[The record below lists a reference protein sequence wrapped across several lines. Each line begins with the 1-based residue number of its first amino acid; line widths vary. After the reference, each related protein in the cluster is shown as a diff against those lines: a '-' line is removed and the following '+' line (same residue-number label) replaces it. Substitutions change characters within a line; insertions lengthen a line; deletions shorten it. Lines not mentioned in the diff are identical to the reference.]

1 MTKKLKMLIAAVL
14 VMTALLGTS
23 VTAQA
28 EERVNGCLNSP
39 GDSPLCTY
47 GGGGLASG
55 PDGTGGYNGPNLP
68 HNGGSSNSSNDQ
80 SSFTPPP
87 CAPLCGPQPSNGAS
101 DNSSM

>member
-28 EERVNGCLNSP
+28 EEPVDGCMLY
-39 GDSPLCTY
+39 DYITTCT
-47 GGGGLASG
+47 GGGGGDSG
-55 PDGTGGYNGPNLP
+55 GGGGYNGPNLP

-87 CAPLCGPQPSNGAS
+87 CAPLCGPQPSNGPS